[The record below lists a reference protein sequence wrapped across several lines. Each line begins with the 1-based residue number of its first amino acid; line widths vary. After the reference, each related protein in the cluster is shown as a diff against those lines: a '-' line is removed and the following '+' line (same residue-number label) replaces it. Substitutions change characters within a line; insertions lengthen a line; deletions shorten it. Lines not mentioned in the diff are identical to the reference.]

1 MVARQNGHEGRIKRL
16 KHDSQ
21 NEWVHCNAIN
31 GKDSRHMPH
40 ISLHI
45 TLFFSFSFPFP
56 FARIHIIPLAVTLNL
71 FIGIGGGVYKKSSIK
86 SNSMGSSNSLDSLNS
101 LDS

>member
-31 GKDSRHMPH
+31 CKDSRHMPH
-40 ISLHI
+40 ISLHMI
-45 TLFFSFSFPFP
+45 LFLLFLFFSFP
-56 FARIHIIPLAVTLNL
+56 FARIHIIPLVVTLNL

-86 SNSMGSSNSLDSLNS
+86 SNSMGSSNSLDS
-101 LDS
+101 